1 MKRPLTLLLPVL
13 ILVTSWSTYS
23 MHSTAAE
30 PIPVIIDTDIGSDID
45 DAFALGLAIASPELE
60 IIGITTVGGGNP
72 FDPFVGQRKDRD
84 DHRAWLV
91 TRFLTQARFT
101 PPAPADSPAERSATA
116 FNKAILKESKDIP
129 VAAGADPQPQAAI
142 DGQIQYR
149 HHPAAIY
156 NRTLKPVKESAVEL
170 MTRLLQER
178 DGVTIVAIGPLTNV
192 ARLITEQ
199 PELAKKI
206 KRLVVM
212 GGSIAVGYDG
222 KPKPEVEWNFKLD
235 VPAAQKVLSS
245 LVPIVLVPL
254 DATGT
259 VALEAKQRNEL
270 FAAHT
275 PLTWQLQN
283 LYELWNK
290 ETPILFDPVAL
301 AAAFAP
307 EALTFQEMP
316 IRVQDD
322 GMTVVQ
328 NDGRKMQVATKV
340 DREKFLAWFVARI
353 KSYGQES
360 LPQPPKN
367 ISQLIRPGN
376 FPARVHAF
384 EDYETDIEK
393 RWIMCGKVVEG
404 LADAP
409 SKRVCRSVLTQD
421 FDDRQGQTKT
431 MYRAVIF
438 NPVPGPPMGP
448 QTRLKFHYKLTGADT
463 LRIQLYSLTNGY
475 HRYLTLTGLEQNKW
489 LEGCVDMTHMRRPDG
504 SGGPLAENERID
516 DIQFYVDPRAEV
528 LIDNIVLYNAAA
540 EDEKR
545 PFPQRIIF
553 TGWFDTG
560 KQGKEWPGTFD
571 LIEHAKPR
579 AWKFAQSVKADDGKS
594 VLSVSLRGERLVE
607 GDLNLSM
614 LLKANDVKA
623 ISVMLRRK
631 RTEVFAAPLLS
642 QADTP
647 RLSRFADWNSGT
659 WKYDANLPSGT
670 TIDEV
675 RFESAEGETFGI
687 DNLLLYVP

>member
-1 MKRPLTLLLPVL
+1 MKLPLTLLLLVVF
-13 ILVTSWSTYS
+13 LVTGWFSYS
-23 MHSTAAE
+23 AQAEAAE
-30 PIPVIIDTDIGSDID
+30 PLKVIIDTDIGSDID

-60 IIGITTVGGGNP
+60 IIGITTVGGGNEY
-72 FDPFVGQRKDRD
+72 DPFVGQRKDRD

-101 PPAPADSPAERSATA
+101 PPPPTDAAAERAASA
-116 FNKAILKESKDIP
+116 FNKAILRDGKDIP
-129 VAAGADPQPQAAI
+129 VAAGPDPQPQAAI

-149 HHPAAIY
+149 RHPAAIY

-170 MTRLLQER
+170 MTRLLQEH
-178 DGVTIVAIGPLTNV
+178 DGVTIIAIGPLTNV

-199 PELAKKI
+199 PALAKKI
-206 KRLVVM
+206 NRLVVM
-212 GGSIAVGYDG
+212 GGSIAIGYDG

-235 VPAAQKVLSS
+235 IQAAQKVLSS
-245 LVPIVLVPL
+245 SIPLVLVPL

-290 ETPILFDPVAL
+290 ETPILFDPVAV

-307 EALTFQEMP
+307 DALQFEERSV
-316 IRVQDD
+316 RVLDD
-322 GMTVVQ
+322 GMTVVRD
-328 NDGRKMQVATKV
+328 DGKKMQVATKI
-340 DREKFLAWFVARI
+340 DREKFLTWFVARI
-353 KSYGQES
+353 KGYGQES
-360 LPQPPKN
+360 LPSPPQNLSK
-367 ISQLIRPGN
+367 LIPPGN

-393 RWIMCGKVVEG
+393 RWIMCGKLAEG

-438 NPVPGPPMGP
+438 NPVPGPPMGAN
-448 QTRLKFHYKLTGADT
+448 TRLKFHYKLTGTDT

-489 LEGCVDMTHMRRPDG
+489 LEGCVDMTQMRRPDG
-504 SGGPLAENERID
+504 SGGPLAANERID
-516 DIQFYVDPRAEV
+516 DIQFYVDPRVEV
-528 LIDNIVLYNAAA
+528 LIDNIVLYDAAPAA
-540 EDEKR
+540 EQR
-545 PFPQRIIF
+545 PFPGRIIF

-571 LIEHAKPR
+571 VVEHTKPR
-579 AWKFAQSVKADDGKS
+579 AWKFAQSVKQDDGKS
-594 VLSVSLRGERLVE
+594 VLSISLRGERPVE
-607 GDLNLSM
+607 GEFHLTM
-614 LLKANDVKA
+614 LLRFSAARK
-623 ISVMLRRK
+623 ISVQ
-631 RTEVFAAPLLS
+631 LLGKGKVLE
-642 QADTP
+642 T
-647 RLSRFADWNSGT
+647 R
-659 WKYDANLPSGT
+659 DANLAAKDSDDDWRRFNWTFDLPQGSS
-670 TIDEV
+670 IDEV
-675 RFESAEGETFGI
+675 RLESADGQTFGI
-687 DNLLLYVP
+687 DDLLLYRP